1 VDFAYCS
8 NCRSAHLPGEHANR
22 RPSGGRHLAATPP
35 RFQRFRN
42 SKPSPKAS
50 PKASPKPSSTA
61 PPPNT
66 GEFTART
73 LDAAHQVS
81 IWLTQGS
88 ERALFEGR
96 RAARAAG
103 RTFSQGWSKAVEF
116 SGVLDVPSQPSRT
129 TGKHAPAVTP
139 QPPPIETMVAV
150 TPGGVGLVEY
160 SSTRDHLL
168 EVSMLESLGFYDPT
182 TVVVAVSAPKAATAT
197 LPESKPITGRAPLI
211 PDLDLV
217 GWKPH
222 VIARSKL
229 NPGAFRLTTA
239 GVVAVATVVVVT
251 LVLAVIRTPQ
261 VSETRLHQ
269 NLATQATA
277 LQVALTS
284 LNEALGSGNEIGAV
298 ATTALVDVDIASRG
312 LFEAASRLDPS
323 TDQDMRSA
331 AITVAERSLDLESQ
345 ITQALSYRL
354 VLGPLWRTPDLAAV
368 SDPADAAEALAPWQ
382 AQIRDLEPSLPHL
395 GSLAGHASDVS
406 TFIGEIDSWAPAYLD
421 ALAMGDMTAAK
432 AALETLE
439 LRLAGL
445 AHSAEAVTAQVV
457 ANAQAEGQLLMS
469 DLVSL
474 DG

>member
-1 VDFAYCS
+1 
-8 NCRSAHLPGEHANR
+8 
-22 RPSGGRHLAATPP
+22 
-35 RFQRFRN
+35 
-42 SKPSPKAS
+42 
-50 PKASPKPSSTA
+50 
-61 PPPNT
+61 
-66 GEFTART
+66 
-73 LDAAHQVS
+73 LDAARQIG
-81 IWLTQGS
+81 IWLTHGS

-103 RTFSQGWSKAVEF
+103 RTLSQSWSKAVEF

-139 QPPPIETMVAV
+139 QSSPIETMVAV
-150 TPGGVGLVEY
+150 TSGGVGLVEY
-160 SSTRDHLL
+160 STPRDHLL

-182 TVVVAVSAPKAATAT
+182 TVVVAVSAPKAVTT
-197 LPESKPITGRAPLI
+197 TIQESKPIAGRAPLI

-229 NPGAFRLTTA
+229 NPGVFRLTTA

-261 VSETRLHQ
+261 VSEARLHQ

-312 LFEAASRLDPS
+312 LFEAASRLDPN

-331 AITVAERSLDLESQ
+331 AVSVAERSLDLQSQ

-354 VLGPLWRTPDLAAV
+354 VLGPLWRTPDLAALT
-368 SDPADAAEALAPWQ
+368 DPADAAEALAPWQ
-382 AQIRDLEPSLPHL
+382 AQIRDLEPSLPDQ
-395 GSLAGHASDVS
+395 GPLAGHASDVS
-406 TFIGEIDSWAPAYLD
+406 IFIGGIDSSAPAYLD
-421 ALAMGDMTAAK
+421 ALAVGDMAA
-432 AALETLE
+432 AAAELETLE
-439 LRLAGL
+439 SRLAGL
-445 AHSAEAVTAQVV
+445 AHSAEAVIAEIV
-457 ANAQAEGQLLMS
+457 ANAQSESQLLLS
-469 DLVSL
+469 DLVGL
-474 DG
+474 AG

>member
-1 VDFAYCS
+1 MDFAYCS
-8 NCRSAHLPGEHANR
+8 NCRSTHLPGEHTNR
-22 RPSGGRHLAATPP
+22 RRSGGRHLAATPP
-35 RFQRFRN
+35 RFQRFK
-42 SKPSPKAS
+42 KPTAKAS
-50 PKASPKPSSTA
+50 PNPSPPT
-61 PPPNT
+61 T
-66 GEFTART
+66 GEFAARA
-73 LDAAHQVS
+73 LDAARQVG
-81 IWLTQGS
+81 IWLTHGS

-103 RTFSQGWSKAVEF
+103 RTLSQGWSKAVEF

-129 TGKHAPAVTP
+129 TGKHAPVATP
-139 QPPPIETMVAV
+139 QSSPIETMVAV

-168 EVSMLESLGFYDPT
+168 EVSMLESLGFYDPA

-197 LPESKPITGRAPLI
+197 LPVNKPITGRAPLI

-229 NPGAFRLTTA
+229 NPGVFRLTTV

-261 VSETRLHQ
+261 VSEARLHQ

-277 LQVALTS
+277 LEVALTS
-284 LNEALGSGNEIGAV
+284 LNEALGSGNEIGAE

-312 LFEAASRLDPS
+312 LFEAASRLDPN

-331 AITVAERSLDLESQ
+331 AIAVAERSLDLQSQ
-345 ITQALSYRL
+345 ITEALSYRL
-354 VLGPLWRTPDLAAV
+354 VLGPLWRTPDLSAV
-368 SDPADAAEALAPWQ
+368 TVPADAAEALAPWQ
-382 AQIRDLEPSLPHL
+382 AQIRDLEPSLPDQ
-395 GSLAGHASDVS
+395 GSLAGHSADVS
-406 TFIGEIDSWAPAYLD
+406 TFIREIDSWAPLYLD
-421 ALAMGDMTAAK
+421 ALAVGDTGAAA

-439 LRLAGL
+439 SRLAGL
-445 AHSAEAVTAQVV
+445 AHSAEAVIAEVV
-457 ANAQAEGQLLMS
+457 ANVQAESQLLMS
-469 DLVSL
+469 DLVGLS
-474 DG
+474 G